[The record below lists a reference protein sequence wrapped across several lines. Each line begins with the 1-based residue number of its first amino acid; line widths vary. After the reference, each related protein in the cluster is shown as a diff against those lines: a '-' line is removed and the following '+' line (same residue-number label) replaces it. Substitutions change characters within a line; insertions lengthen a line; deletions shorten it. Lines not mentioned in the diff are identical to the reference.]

1 MKEQEPLYTPDATWL
16 ENNNIKLFVATPVH
30 SQVSMHYM
38 QSVFKLQAQCH
49 EKNIPIMLQLMKS
62 SLITQGRNLCVSEFL
77 LTDCTHMLFIDSDI
91 QFSAESIF
99 KMICKD
105 QEILSIPYPMK
116 NILWDK
122 VCDKWR
128 DIPDLD
134 FTQLSTSGNKYP
146 VRLKDAEDDINMCDE
161 MIELSHSMTG
171 CMLIKR
177 EALNKMIQAYPD
189 LIIKQETMIDGTQ
202 QYRKHLYNFFDTYY
216 DKENKLY
223 YGEDF
228 AFSRL
233 WTKIGGKCM
242 ALITEYITH
251 IGEYEY
257 SGRLID
263 EMISVGL
270 DKLDNTE

>member
-189 LIIKQETMIDGTQ
+189 LIIK
-202 QYRKHLYNFFDTYY
+202 RNR
-216 DKENKLY
+216 
-223 YGEDF
+223 
-228 AFSRL
+228 S
-233 WTKIGGKCM
+233 
-242 ALITEYITH
+242 
-251 IGEYEY
+251 
-257 SGRLID
+257 
-263 EMISVGL
+263 
-270 DKLDNTE
+270 